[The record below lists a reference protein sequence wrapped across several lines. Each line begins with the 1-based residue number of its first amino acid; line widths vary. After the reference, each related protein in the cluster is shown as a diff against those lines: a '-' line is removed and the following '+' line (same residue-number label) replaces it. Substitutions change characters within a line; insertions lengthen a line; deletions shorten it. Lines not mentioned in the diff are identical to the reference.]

1 MVPVSVTQGSIIS
14 HTTFWISPD
23 RDKATFTRVKRVR
36 KFEDQL
42 SSVVNLNVSL
52 VDVVGVG
59 KRFQSYLEISL

>member
-1 MVPVSVTQGSIIS
+1 MAPLVVLVSVTQGSITS
-14 HTTFWISPD
+14 RTTFWISPD
-23 RDKATFTRVKRVR
+23 RDKTTFTRVERVR

-59 KRFQSYLEISL
+59 